1 MIELTRQDLVDIL
14 YGCTILGTGGG
25 GSLDKG
31 LQLIDDALA
40 KGKRFRMVDFS
51 EVPDDAWIAT
61 PYVCG
66 SISPS
71 TPELEARYAGLPVLE
86 EPKAYLAYRAM
97 EKYIGESFYGVIST
111 ELGGGNTA
119 EAFYTAALLDR
130 FIIDADPA
138 GRSVPELQHST
149 YNIFDLP
156 IYPISCANAFGDV
169 AIFPTVVNDE
179 RAEALVRAL
188 AIASKNS
195 IGVTDHPARASVLRE
210 AVIRGAI
217 STAWEVGKYFSEA
230 KQSGLPAGLHVAAG
244 MGGYVLFRGRLSGHK
259 YDTVDGFT
267 VGDAYFVG
275 EGSFTGSEY
284 HVWYKNEHITAWRD
298 GKVDVTAPDLIC
310 IFNDD
315 TNEPNINPHFTEGM
329 KVSIIGF
336 RAPEQWRTERGLEIF
351 GPRHFGFDFDYQPI
365 ENTHS
370 RA

>member
-1 MIELTRQDLVDIL
+1 
-14 YGCTILGTGGG
+14 
-25 GSLDKG
+25 
-31 LQLIDDALA
+31 
-40 KGKRFRMVDFS
+40 
-51 EVPDDAWIAT
+51 
-61 PYVCG
+61 
-66 SISPS
+66 
-71 TPELEARYAGLPVLE
+71 
-86 EPKAYLAYRAM
+86 
-97 EKYIGESFYGVIST
+97 
-111 ELGGGNTA
+111 
-119 EAFYTAALLDR
+119 
-130 FIIDADPA
+130 
-138 GRSVPELQHST
+138 
-149 YNIFDLP
+149 
-156 IYPISCANAFGDV
+156 
-169 AIFPTVVNDE
+169 VVNDE

-210 AVIRGAI
+210 TVIRGAI
-217 STAWEVGKYFSEA
+217 STAWKVGKYFSEA